1 MSLSK
6 IVAQGVRNPFSAP
19 DKQHMLYSAQNWY
32 WCNISSTSFFF
43 FALLKTTVVTFSKK
57 QSLIGDIEVDEQNAL
72 IITKRKTSVF
82 TESQRRR
89 KLYSHSLI
97 ETVAKVSQQLA
108 HVTGQSQL
116 LHFENKVLRKIALL
130 IIEEHEPGRKIQ
142 NI

>member
-1 MSLSK
+1 MLK
-6 IVAQGVRNPFSAP
+6 IVIDAIFQVLP
-19 DKQHMLYSAQNWY
+19 L
-32 WCNISSTSFFF
+32 FFF

-57 QSLIGDIEVDEQNAL
+57 QSLIGYIEVYEQNAL
-72 IITKRKTSVF
+72 IITKRKNLCLHRESTSKK
-82 TESQRRR
+82 T
-89 KLYSHSLI
+89 LIHSLI

-116 LHFENKVLRKIALL
+116 LHFENNVLRKIALL

>member
-1 MSLSK
+1 MQYFKYFL
-6 IVAQGVRNPFSAP
+6 
-19 DKQHMLYSAQNWY
+19 
-32 WCNISSTSFFF
+32 FFF
-43 FALLKTTVVTFSKK
+43 CSFENHSCHILKKAKFNWIYW
-57 QSLIGDIEVDEQNAL
+57 SLRSE
-72 IITKRKTSVF
+72 KTSVF

-130 IIEEHEPGRKIQ
+130 IFEEHVPERKIQ

>member
-1 MSLSK
+1 MLK
-6 IVAQGVRNPFSAP
+6 IGIDAIFQVLP
-19 DKQHMLYSAQNWY
+19 
-32 WCNISSTSFFF
+32 FFF
-43 FALLKTTVVTFSKK
+43 FAFLKTTVVTFSKK

>member
-1 MSLSK
+1 MLK
-6 IVAQGVRNPFSAP
+6 IVIDAIFQVLP
-19 DKQHMLYSAQNWY
+19 L
-32 WCNISSTSFFF
+32 FFF

-57 QSLIGDIEVDEQNAL
+57 QSLIGYIEVYEQNAL
-72 IITKRKTSVF
+72 IITKRKNLCLHRESTSKK
-82 TESQRRR
+82 T
-89 KLYSHSLI
+89 LIHSLI

>member
-1 MSLSK
+1 MQYFKYFL
-6 IVAQGVRNPFSAP
+6 
-19 DKQHMLYSAQNWY
+19 
-32 WCNISSTSFFF
+32 FFF

-142 NI
+142 NILKKKVLQIFLEVTRILT